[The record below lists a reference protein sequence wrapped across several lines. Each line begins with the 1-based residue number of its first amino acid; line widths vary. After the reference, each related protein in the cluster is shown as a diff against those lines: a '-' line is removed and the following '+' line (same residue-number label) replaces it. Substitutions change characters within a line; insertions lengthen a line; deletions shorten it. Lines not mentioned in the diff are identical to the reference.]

1 MIQIRILNKVSNM
14 DAYMFD
20 ETYNLIN
27 IITVDRL
34 NNIERVNIEYLHLN
48 IYKLIGIII
57 GNAINNILKISVAI
71 NN

>member
-1 MIQIRILNKVSNM
+1 MIQTRILNIVFNIDTYIF
-14 DAYMFD
+14 DAK
-20 ETYNLIN
+20 YNDIK

-34 NNIERVNIEYLHLN
+34 NNIERVCIEYLHLN

>member
-14 DAYMFD
+14 AAYMFD
-20 ETYNLIN
+20 EIYNLIN
-27 IITVDRL
+27 IIAVDRL
-34 NNIERVNIEYLHLN
+34 NNIERVGIEYLHLN